1 MGENAEAKLMKLQL
15 RAIEKTLR
23 QMDRNGIPA
32 PEGLISE
39 KVSLENKMAE
49 IEKAPRDISLVYKEL
64 IEIIIQI
71 GRIIRRHPSKDLR
84 NLLREWKEATTP
96 KGILRETIITVLKE
110 MGGSGQEQD
119 ILKCVGDKLKGEL
132 RPADLYRPSGK
143 RSRLEINVRNERNRM
158 IKEEIL
164 TPESKLKKWTLAK

>member
-1 MGENAEAKLMKLQL
+1 LQL

-23 QMDRNGIPA
+23 QMERNGIPA

-39 KVSLENKMAE
+39 KVSIENKME
-49 IEKAPRDISLVYKEL
+49 KFEKAPRDISLIYKEL

-71 GRIIRRHPSKDLR
+71 GRIIKRHPSKDMR
-84 NLLREWKEATTP
+84 NLLKEWKEATTP

-110 MGGSGQEQD
+110 MGGSGQEQE

-132 RPADLYRPSGK
+132 RPADFYRPLGK
-143 RSRLEINVRNERNRM
+143 RSRLEINLRNERKRM
-158 IKEEIL
+158 VKDGIL
-164 TPESKLKKWTLAK
+164 TPESKRRKWTLM